1 MNPECHIRRI
11 DFPNRSVEAAT
22 FPNDD
27 GSFDIYLNTLCS
39 QAVQEAALRHELEHI
54 RLDHFYTED
63 KDIRQKEREAD
74 GLCPVPDVESHPIF
88 L

>member
-11 DFPNRSVEAAT
+11 PFPNRSVEAAT

-27 GSFDIYLNTLCS
+27 GTFDIYLNTLWP
-39 QAVQEAALRHELEHI
+39 QDVQEAALRHELEHI
-54 RLDHFYTED
+54 RLDHFYSD